1 MYHCRSGSLS
11 IGWLF
16 VLGPGCHSS
25 YVDNHDQAELNLQLT
40 LNTNQSVVHCW
51 RVVLSIGQ
59 VFDLKHG
66 KYKISDPD
74 YPFGIFIR
82 FLESATLLVR

>member
-1 MYHCRSGSLS
+1 MW
-11 IGWLF
+11 WLF

-25 YVDNHDQAELNLQLT
+25 YVDNHDQAELILQLA

-59 VFDLKHG
+59 VFDLKHE
-66 KYKISDPD
+66 KYYHIVRH
-74 YPFGIFIR
+74 GWRATR
-82 FLESATLLVR
+82 FWCVKEALC